1 MISLSEIDTTAK
13 RASRS
18 VGFSWGISEEIGKNT
33 KLSELFGIK
42 GVKNLIKYFE
52 IYKSKQFQNISL
64 ISEYNK
70 SSISYC
76 PIMLGVNFI
85 DQIHIINNLKKSN
98 KTIKKIIC
106 YEVIPLNNID
116 TLYKESDFIAI
127 TCPLTPM
134 TKKMISFKQFSLM
147 KDTAY
152 IINIAR
158 GGVIDDEAL
167 IDALD
172 QHKIFG
178 GALDVFTDE
187 PLQSGHPYFNY
198 DNL

>member
-85 DQIHIINNLKKSN
+85 DQIHIINNF
-98 KTIKKIIC
+98 KIIEFE
-106 YEVIPLNNID
+106 Y
-116 TLYKESDFIAI
+116 SSS
-127 TCPLTPM
+127 
-134 TKKMISFKQFSLM
+134 SFNVSRETSKL
-147 KDTAY
+147 
-152 IINIAR
+152 
-158 GGVIDDEAL
+158 L
-167 IDALD
+167 ILL
-172 QHKIFG
+172 I
-178 GALDVFTDE
+178 L
-187 PLQSGHPYFNY
+187 
-198 DNL
+198 